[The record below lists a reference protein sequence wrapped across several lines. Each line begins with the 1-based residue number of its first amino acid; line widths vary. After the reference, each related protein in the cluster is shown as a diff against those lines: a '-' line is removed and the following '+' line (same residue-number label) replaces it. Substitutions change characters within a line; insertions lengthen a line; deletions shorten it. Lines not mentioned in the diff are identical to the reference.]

1 MCKQQTQQKPDAVGV
16 AVEPKVRSAEEQ
28 QWLDELAK
36 ECHCCERCNGSAPCE
51 GLMAGGFCD
60 DVCFCGSETDE
71 YNEYDDEQYTDEEW
85 QEFLEE
91 SEKEELNELAANCK
105 CGAWQF
111 KNGNVIHVADC
122 VCGAQ

>member
-1 MCKQQTQQKPDAVGV
+1 MCKEQAKKKPDAVGV

-60 DVCFCGSETDE
+60 EMCLCDFECNVDDDDDFEFNDE
-71 YNEYDDEQYTDEEW
+71 
-85 QEFLEE
+85 
-91 SEKEELNELAANCK
+91 
-105 CGAWQF
+105 
-111 KNGNVIHVADC
+111 
-122 VCGAQ
+122 